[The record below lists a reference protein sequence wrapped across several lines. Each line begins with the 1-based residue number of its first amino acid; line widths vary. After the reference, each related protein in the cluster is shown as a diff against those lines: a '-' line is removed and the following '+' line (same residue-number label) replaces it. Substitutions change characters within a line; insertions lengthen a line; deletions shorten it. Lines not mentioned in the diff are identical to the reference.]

1 MGLGLRCICNMFDDL
16 FARHSKVAL
25 MYSGGKDSL
34 ACLHLL
40 KDYLDRLTVVWVN
53 TNAGFPEIQEAME
66 QLKIRVPNFLEVVS
80 DQPTSVALRGY
91 PSDVV
96 PVNYTATGQ
105 QFEQTQNIT
114 LRTYMDCCSE
124 NMWNPLAEAFKKF
137 GFTAVIFGQ
146 RFDEIRKA
154 PGKSGNIYDGV
165 ERIHPIED
173 WTKEDVL
180 AYLTE
185 CGVDTAGR
193 LSMEHSSLDCWNCT
207 AHCNHS
213 IERMAYIKTNHP
225 EKHREVV
232 ALLKQID
239 NAVTEQMSGV
249 RALLLEEHHGI

>member
-1 MGLGLRCICNMFDDL
+1 MFDDL

-40 KDYLDRLTVVWVN
+40 SDYLDRLTVVWVN

-80 DQPTSVALRGY
+80 DQPTSVAQRGY

-96 PVNYTATGQ
+96 PVSYTATGQ
-105 QFEQTQNIT
+105 QFEQSQDIT
-114 LRTYMDCCSE
+114 LRTYLDCCSE
-124 NMWNPLAEAFKKF
+124 NIWHPLAQACRNF
-137 GFTAVIFGQ
+137 GFTAIISGQ
-146 RFDEIRKA
+146 RSDETRKA
-154 PGKSGNIYDGV
+154 PIKSGQTQDGV
-165 ERIHPIED
+165 ERIQPIED

-185 CGVDTAGR
+185 CGVDTSGR

-213 IERMAYIKTNHP
+213 VERMAYIKTNHP
-225 EKHREVV
+225 EKYTHVV
-232 ALLKQID
+232 QLLRRID
-239 NAVTEQMSGV
+239 NAVTEQMSGL
-249 RALLLEEHHGI
+249 RALTREENHGV